1 MQYQNLKKKK
11 LIIKED
17 KNKFWQFREVLL
29 LVSVDIDQAFY
40 FQEKNY

>member
-40 FQEKNY
+40 F